1 MVKQCNVAKYYTQTT
16 QDTTVTFWCGTVVT
30 THIESQSYI
39 IGRYGRDLIET
50 NVAYPHHF
58 KERSETNK
66 DMISHMQHNV
76 TTLLVYYD
84 TRILV

>member
-16 QDTTVTFWCGTVVT
+16 KDFIVTFRCGKVVT

-76 TTLLVYYD
+76 MTLLLGWY
-84 TRILV
+84 TSKI